1 MKILDTISQ
10 TRDAMTV
17 KRVFGDAYE
26 KDGLTIIPAAFVAGG
41 GGGGGDDQGNG
52 GGGFGMVAFPVGAY
66 VIKNGDVSWRP
77 ALNVNLLV
85 LAGLATLRVAIRFTR
100 KKRR

>member
-1 MKILDTISQ
+1 MKIIDTISQ

-41 GGGGGDDQGNG
+41 GGGGGDEEGNG
-52 GGGFGMVAFPVGAY
+52 GGGFGMAAFPVGAY

-77 ALNVNLLV
+77 AVNVNLLV
-85 LAGLATLRVAIRFTR
+85 LAGLATMRVVIRIKSKTR
-100 KKRR
+100 R

>member
-1 MKILDTISQ
+1 MKILDSIAQ

-41 GGGGGDDQGNG
+41 GGGGGDEEGNG
-52 GGGFGMVAFPVGAY
+52 GGGFGMAAFPVGAY
-66 VIKNGDVSWRP
+66 VIKAGEVSWRP
-77 ALNVNLLV
+77 AVNVNLLA
-85 LAGLATLRVAIRFTR
+85 LAGLATLRVVIRIR
-100 KKRR
+100 GKRRR

>member
-41 GGGGGDDQGNG
+41 GGGGGDEEGNG
-52 GGGFGMVAFPVGAY
+52 GGGFGMAAFPIGAY
-66 VIKNGDVSWRP
+66 VIKNGDISWRP
-77 ALNVNLLV
+77 AVNVNLLA
-85 LAGLATLRVAIRFTR
+85 LAGLATLRLVVRMRR